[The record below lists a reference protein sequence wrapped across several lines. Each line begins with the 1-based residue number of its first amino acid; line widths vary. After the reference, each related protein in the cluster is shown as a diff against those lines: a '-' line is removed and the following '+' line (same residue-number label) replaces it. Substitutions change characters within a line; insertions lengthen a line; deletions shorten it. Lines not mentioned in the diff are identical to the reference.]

1 MLAKQ
6 PIGMLVWGH
15 ETDIKSGKQQR
26 NGGVGPSLLHL
37 LHRFTLNP
45 VTDGPQN

>member
-15 ETDIKSGKQQR
+15 ETDIKSEKQQR
-26 NGGVGPSLLHL
+26 NGEWGHL